1 MHTDYQSF
9 LRSKMV
15 IAPESGFEIDPS
27 QVNAALLPHQRDA
40 VCWAVR
46 GGKRALFESFGL
58 GKTVQE
64 LEYCRLVTEHEGGK
78 ALIVCPLGVK
88 QEFVRDSLH
97 VLGWEAPPKYVRNMA
112 EVKAAKESILI
123 TNYERVRDGDI
134 KPDYFTVTSLDEA
147 SVLRSFGSKT
157 YQTFLPKF
165 RNVRYKIV
173 CTATPSPNR
182 YKELIHYA
190 GYLDV
195 MDTGQALTRFFQ
207 RDSTKA
213 NNLTLYPHKQEEFW
227 LWVTTWALCIQ
238 YPSDLGYDDTGYRL
252 PPLDVRYHKL
262 SVDQSQ
268 AGFDK
273 FGQGKMIRDAAL
285 SLSDAAREKRESIDI
300 RVAKAKEIVDSDP
313 EAHFILWHDLE
324 AERHAIKKA
333 IPEAVEVYGS
343 QEIDTREKNIVGFS
357 DGEIR
362 LLATKKE
369 ISGSGCNFQ
378 RFCHRAIF
386 VGIDYEFNDFIQA
399 IHRIY
404 RFLQDEK
411 VIIDIIYMESEEEIL
426 RVLREKWDNHNAMQ
440 TKMAELM
447 RRYGLNNN
455 IIIKKMERSIGVER
469 MEANGRHFHAVLNDT
484 IDETAKMPENSVDM
498 ILTSIPFSNHYEYTP
513 SYNDL
518 GHNEN
523 TEKFFE
529 QMDFLAPSLL
539 KVLKP
544 GRIFACHTKDR
555 VLFGNATGMGMPTI
569 EPFHAL
575 TIEHYMK
582 HGFQYIGM
590 ITVVTDVVREN
601 NQTYRLGW
609 TEQCKDGSKMGV
621 GCPEYILLFRK
632 LPSSTLDAY
641 ADTPVEKTKEDYTRA
656 QWQIDAHA
664 YWRSSGDRLLSKDEI
679 MNMSVSDQQKVYRKF
694 SLDNVYDYHKH
705 VELTKALDDEGRLPA
720 TFMLLP
726 PASWAEDVWDNI
738 NRMRTLNMDQ
748 KLHGRQ
754 MHVCPLQ
761 TDIVE
766 RLINRYTNP
775 GEIVFDPF
783 GGIMTVPYMAV
794 KMGRDGWANELN
806 EDYFRDGLGYLKM
819 ADAQRDVPTLLDY
832 LEEVEQEEPKSDEL
846 KGQMTIDDFTGGEN
860 K

>member
-1 MHTDYQSF
+1 MMKNDEYMNF
-9 LRSKMV
+9 LRKKMV
-15 IAPESGFEIDPS
+15 IAPDSGFDIDPAE
-27 QVNAALLPHQRDA
+27 VNPALKPHQRAA
-40 VCWAVR
+40 VVWAVH

-64 LEYCRLVTEHEGGK
+64 LEFCRIVIKKEGGS
-78 ALIVCPLGVK
+78 ALIVLPLGVK
-88 QEFVRDSLH
+88 QEFARDAERL
-97 VLGWEAPPKYVRNMA
+97 LGWEKPQMYVRTMA
-112 EVKAAKESILI
+112 EVKEAESLGNHILM

-134 KPDYFTVTSLDEA
+134 QPDYFTATSLDEA

-165 RNVRYKIV
+165 RNVRYKLV
-173 CTATPSPNR
+173 STATPSPNR
-182 YKELIHYA
+182 FKELIHYA
-190 GYLDV
+190 GYLDI

-227 LWVTTWALCIQ
+227 LWVKTWALVINK
-238 YPSDLGYDDTGYRL
+238 PSDISVTYDDAGYIL
-252 PPLDVRYHKL
+252 PELEVRYHKL
-262 SVDQSQ
+262 NADHES

-273 FGQGKMIRDAAL
+273 FGQGKLIRDAAI
-285 SLSDAAREKRESIDI
+285 SLKDAAREKRESIDI

-313 EAHFILWHDLE
+313 DANFILWHDLE

-333 IPEAVEVYGS
+333 MPEAVEVYGS
-343 QEIDTREKNIVGFS
+343 QDMDIREKHVIDFA
-357 DGEIR
+357 DGKIR

-404 RFLQDEK
+404 RFLQEEK
-411 VIIDIIYMESEEEIL
+411 VIIDIIYMDSEEQIL
-426 RVLREKWDNHNAMQ
+426 QVLLEKWKNHNEMQ
-440 TKMAELM
+440 SRMAELM
-447 RRYGLNNN
+447 RRYGLNDD

-469 MEANGRHFHAVLNDT
+469 KEVNGNHYHVVLNDT
-484 IDETAKMPENSVDM
+484 IEETANMPENSVDL
-498 ILTSIPFSNHYEYTP
+498 IVTSIPFSNHYEYTP

-518 GHNEN
+518 GHNED
-523 TEKFFE
+523 TEKFFQ

-544 GRIFACHTKDR
+544 GRNFLCHVKDR

-569 EPFHAL
+569 EPFHAM
-575 TIEHYMK
+575 TIAHYMK
-582 HGFQYIGM
+582 HGFQYMGM

-609 TEQCKDGSKMGV
+609 SEQCKDGSKMGV
-621 GCPEYILLFRK
+621 GCPEYVLIFRK

-641 ADTPVEKTKEDYTRA
+641 ADEPVEKTKEEYTRA
-656 QWQIDAHA
+656 QWQLDAHGF
-664 YWRSSGDRLLSKDEI
+664 WRSSGDRLLTKEELE
-679 MNMSVSDQQKVYRKF
+679 SVPVDRMQAVYRKF
-694 SLDNVYDYHKH
+694 SRENVYSYEDH
-705 VELTKALDDEGRLPA
+705 VALAKKLDADGHLPA
-720 TFMLLP
+720 TFMVLAP
-726 PASWAEDVWDNI
+726 GSWTDEVWDDI
-738 NRMRTLNMDQ
+738 NRMRTLNMNQ
-748 KLHGRQ
+748 KLHNRQ

-761 TDIVE
+761 LDIVE
-766 RLINRYTNP
+766 RLINRYSNK
-775 GEIVFDPF
+775 GDVVFDPF
-783 GGIMTVPYMAV
+783 GGIMTVPYLAV

-806 EDYFRDGLGYLKM
+806 PDYFRDGLGYLQEAESKR
-819 ADAQRDVPTLLDY
+819 DAPTLLDF
-832 LEEVEQEEPKSDEL
+832 LPDEEKEV
-846 KGQMTIDDFTGGEN
+846 G
-860 K
+860 